1 MDGCKPHSRQVT
13 TRCDKVMDAKKVSDS
28 MCLALLHVLRKEK
41 VEDLV
46 EHFKTIEH
54 FTINQCSIQSLDVF
68 TATSADAID
77 WHEKYKHMS
86 MKTSTALSFPL
97 THDQEEV
104 RRRVY
109 FGYNCSMHSKAST
122 LCVFTRRVNVDG

>member
-1 MDGCKPHSRQVT
+1 
-13 TRCDKVMDAKKVSDS
+13 MDAKKVSDS

-77 WHEKYKHMS
+77 W
-86 MKTSTALSFPL
+86 P
-97 THDQEEV
+97 
-104 RRRVY
+104 
-109 FGYNCSMHSKAST
+109 
-122 LCVFTRRVNVDG
+122 